1 MKKMKKSPAVIAY
14 QIFNYTL
21 LIFLTIICVYP
32 FWYMLIY
39 TLSNPSIADVKTPIL
54 LPVGF
59 TLTNYMQ
66 IFEISGFFH
75 ALMISVLRTVI
86 GTAATVFA
94 CSFLGYLF
102 TKNEM
107 PGRKFMYRALVL
119 TMYISGGL
127 IPTFLL
133 IRSYGLLNNFLV
145 YILPMMVSAYNII
158 LIKTFIEQLPKS
170 LEESAVID
178 GAGYFTVFCRIIFP
192 LSAPIIATVAVFAAV
207 GHWNSWFD
215 NYIYA
220 GNNESLKTLQYLLYN
235 YLNQAQ
241 QMANQ
246 IKNSIAG
253 GGAVDVV
260 TMAISPK
267 GVRMTITVLASLP
280 IFVVYPFMQKFFVKG
295 IMLGAVKG

>member
-1 MKKMKKSPAVIAY
+1 MKLRRVSPAVIAY
-14 QIFNYTL
+14 QIFNYILLMVLTL
-21 LIFLTIICVYP
+21 ACVYP
-32 FWYMLIY
+32 FWYMFIY
-39 TLSNPSIADVKTPIL
+39 TLSDPSVADLKTPIL
-54 LPVGF
+54 FPTRA
-59 TLTNYMQ
+59 TLFNYTQ

-94 CSFLGYLF
+94 SSFLGYLF
-102 TKNEM
+102 TKDEM
-107 PGRKFMYRALVL
+107 PGRRFLYRALVL

-127 IPTFLL
+127 ISTFLL

-158 LIKTFIEQLPKS
+158 LIKTYIEQLPAS

-178 GAGYFTVFCRIIFP
+178 GAGYFTVFCRLIIP
-192 LSAPIIATVAVFAAV
+192 LSAPIIATVAVFSAV
-207 GHWNSWFD
+207 GHWNAWFD

-220 GNNESLKTLQYLLYN
+220 GNSESLKTLQFLLYN

-246 IKNSIAG
+246 IKNSLTVG
-253 GGAVDVV
+253 GTVD
-260 TMAISPK
+260 TAAMTISPK

-280 IFVVYPFMQKFFVKG
+280 IFVVYPFVQRFFVKG